1 MTRSAKMMMFAATVF
16 GTPFI
21 TPVQAIEL
29 SCSAP
34 FAPVIDAGSPIT
46 MAAEVDPTPLK
57 EKKIDLELTRT
68 PDQDRETREHDK
80 AIKEHK
86 DEINTLMR
94 ELKKQQN
101 SITGR

>member
-1 MTRSAKMMMFAATVF
+1 MTLSAKMMMFVAAALT
-16 GTPFI
+16 TPLV
-21 TPVQAIEL
+21 TPTQAIEL
-29 SCSAP
+29 SCLAP
-34 FAPVIDAGSPIT
+34 FAPVIDTGSPIT

-57 EKKIDLELTRT
+57 EKQIDLELTRT

-80 AIKEHK
+80 AIQEHK

-94 ELKKQQN
+94 KLKKQQN